1 MCSGCKFKCDTFMYA
16 CRNKYQMSFQHT
28 HIHTGHTVRANL
40 PDQICKYKSNTYNMH
55 KLICFIFLGYIFCGT
70 HLEDL
75 ECICACC
82 SPLLYASIHTSI
94 WEPIKQALT
103 THVNC
108 VPHNKLYAHL
118 QKYIT
123 AVGLPAPCH
132 WHTNSAV
139 LGGQ

>member
-1 MCSGCKFKCDTFMYA
+1 M
-16 CRNKYQMSFQHT
+16 QE
-28 HIHTGHTVRANL
+28 
-40 PDQICKYKSNTYNMH
+40 
-55 KLICFIFLGYIFCGT
+55 LICFIFLGYIFRGT

-82 SPLLYASIHTSI
+82 SPPLYASIHTSI
-94 WEPIKQALT
+94 CEPIKQALT

-108 VPHNKLYAHL
+108 VPHNKLYAYL

-123 AVGLPAPCH
+123 AVGLLAPCH
-132 WHTNSAV
+132 RHTNSTM

>member
-1 MCSGCKFKCDTFMYA
+1 M
-16 CRNKYQMSFQHT
+16 QE
-28 HIHTGHTVRANL
+28 
-40 PDQICKYKSNTYNMH
+40 
-55 KLICFIFLGYIFCGT
+55 LICFIFLGYIVGET

-82 SPLLYASIHTSI
+82 SPPLYASVHTSI
-94 WEPIKQALT
+94 CESIKKALT

-108 VPHNKLYAHL
+108 VPANKLYAYL

-132 WHTNSAV
+132 RHTNSTM